1 MNNQPII
8 HVGYPKAAST
18 TLQCNL
24 FFEHYEINYLSVQ
37 GPIHKENFQIDENF
51 RKFYKD
57 LVTMN
62 GIEYHYSNTRNFF
75 NDVIKKYMS
84 SEKRNLFSHE
94 MLINQGK
101 LDNALRAYR
110 LKEIFPNAKI
120 IIVLRNQVNMAI
132 SMYDMSPFIEL
143 GNEVR
148 YITFYQWLNM
158 NFKYPD
164 NNFLGGLK
172 YYETVS
178 LYKEI
183 FGNNNVGIFL
193 LEELSENTDVFAQKL
208 SEFINV
214 DANQT
219 KHLLKNKSVNTAKSH
234 HVHNLR
240 VKFIPGIQ
248 FSKVLPKST
257 HKYLVNKLTEVLPS
271 KKSVMSQYYVDKMH
285 EIYGLSNRKLMDEFG
300 LDVAHYGYPLI

>member
-24 FFEHYEINYLSVQ
+24 FFKHSEINYLSVH
-37 GPIHKENFQIDENF
+37 GPTHEENFQIDENL
-51 RKFYKD
+51 RKLYKY
-57 LVTMN
+57 LVRLN

-143 GNEVR
+143 GNELR
-148 YITFYQWLNM
+148 YITFYQWLEM
-158 NFKYPD
+158 KFKYPY

-172 YYETVS
+172 YYEIIKF
-178 LYKEI
+178 YKQL
-183 FGNNNVGIFL
+183 FGGNNVEVFL
-193 LEELSENTDVFAQKL
+193 FEELSKNMENFAQKM
-208 SEFINV
+208 SDFINI
-214 DANQT
+214 DANET
-219 KHLLKNKSVNTAKSH
+219 KHLLANKPANTAKSNY
-234 HVHNLR
+234 VHNLR
-240 VKFIPGIQ
+240 LKLIPGIQ

-271 KKSVMSQYYVDKMH
+271 KKSVMSQYHVDKMH
-285 EIYGLSNRKLMDEFG
+285 ETYGLSNRKLMDEFG
-300 LDVAHYGYPLI
+300 LDVARYNYPLI